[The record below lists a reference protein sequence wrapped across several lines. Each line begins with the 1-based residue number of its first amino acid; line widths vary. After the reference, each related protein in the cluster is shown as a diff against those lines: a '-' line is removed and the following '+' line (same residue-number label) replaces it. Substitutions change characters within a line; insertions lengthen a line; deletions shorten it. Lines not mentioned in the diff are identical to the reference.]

1 MADVV
6 DFVEE
11 VGGVF
16 YVRGTCGDL
25 WLEVM
30 VKELGN
36 ALHRRAYARDYRTT
50 RMTLSLFVYIWYGV
64 KTPWLRRVFFEV
76 LC

>member
-1 MADVV
+1 M
-6 DFVEE
+6 
-11 VGGVF
+11 GGAF
-16 YVRGTCGDL
+16 YVRGKFGDL

-30 VKELGN
+30 VNELGN
-36 ALHRRAYARDYRTT
+36 ALHRMADARDYRTT
-50 RMTLSLFVYIWYGV
+50 RMTLFVYIWYGV